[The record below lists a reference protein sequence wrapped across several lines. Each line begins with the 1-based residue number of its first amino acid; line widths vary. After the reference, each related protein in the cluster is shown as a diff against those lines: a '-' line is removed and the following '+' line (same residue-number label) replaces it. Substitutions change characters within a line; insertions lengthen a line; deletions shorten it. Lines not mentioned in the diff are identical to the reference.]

1 MTARIKTFNIVDLFC
16 GTGAIS
22 YGLRSS
28 DRRFKVLGGIDLDA
42 TACATASANHP
53 DAQFMNESIEKISPK
68 KFSSI
73 IDGSRVD
80 AIVGGPPCQG
90 FSSLRPN
97 RQSEISDPRN
107 SLYRNFADYVKYFEP
122 TVFVMENVIGLVND
136 SEGRLLQ
143 QILSKFRKLGYQL
156 DWRVLNAANYGVP
169 QKRERFVLFGVN
181 KARVKNPTIEYPE
194 PTHFFEGRV
203 IGTRFKDNYIANQ
216 RRGAPATTAY
226 DAISDLPPLDNGEA
240 KNFYSSAPKNDYQTE
255 RRVNAPKSVSLHQ
268 AANHSPKMLRV
279 MKHAGA
285 NKDALPFGMV
295 SSGYSSCYS
304 RLAKSEPA
312 TTITV
317 KFTSPASSKCI
328 HPTQDRA
335 ITPRE
340 AARLQGFD
348 DSFVFCGSKTDI
360 AYQIGNAVPPLLGK
374 VLAPMLVKNLEAVSR
389 A

>member
-1 MTARIKTFNIVDLFC
+1 VTSRTKTFNVVDLFC

-22 YGLRSS
+22 YGLRSF
-28 DRRFKVLGGIDLDA
+28 DRRFKVLGGIDFDA
-42 TACATASANHP
+42 KACATASANHFGANFLSEP
-53 DAQFMNESIEKISPK
+53 IETISPK
-68 KFSSI
+68 TFAGHI
-73 IDGSRVD
+73 GGGRVD

-107 SLYRNFADYVKYFEP
+107 SLYRNFAEYVKYFEP

-136 SEGRLLQ
+136 SDGRLLR
-143 QILSKFRKLGYQL
+143 QILARFSKLGYQL

-181 KARVKNPTIEYPE
+181 KARVKRPTIEYPK

-203 IGTRFKDNYIANQ
+203 IGTRFKENYITNQ
-216 RRGAPATTAY
+216 TSGVPATTAY
-226 DAISDLPPLDNGEA
+226 EAISDLPPLTNGEE
-240 KNFYSSAPKNDYQTE
+240 KSFYSSAPKNPYQKE
-255 RRVNAPKSVSLHQ
+255 RRENAPSSLSLHQ
-268 AANHSPKMLRV
+268 AANHSSKMLKV

-304 RLAKSEPA
+304 RLEKNEPA

-348 DSFVFCGSKTDI
+348 DSFTFCGSKTDI

-374 VLAPMLVKNLEAVSR
+374 VLAPMLVENLEAAR
-389 A
+389 YA